1 MSLLDHIRNYCRR
14 WVRPWR
20 GTAAEETSAPK
31 LIVLIAIVFAG
42 FLAVIG
48 LNPLFSALLDGLNQ
62 NLANERARLFI
73 GEELLRGIKDIEIE
87 TFRLATTMGVAAQ
100 DRIEIRL
107 QQRIDKLERDLA
119 VLRDGG
125 SVRQL
130 LPANVEG
137 AEEVVRE
144 ATYRPAPGTTYVVEL
159 IELGPQIDQMRE
171 RLGELRTKIRLRDEL
186 RDQPDRDAFVAA
198 EKAVKSYLKGLPTF
212 FFRLNETASRHFVAT
227 GARVQEIEAELAR
240 RRQLYEAIETLL
252 ATLVVALVMAIGIV
266 FVRQIALSNRKLHAA
281 RDAMQAAKDEA
292 ESASRAKS
300 DFVSRMSHELRTPL
314 NAILGFAQLLRGD
327 RVAAPH
333 RIYIEEIDKAG
344 AHLLEL
350 INQVLDLAKIEA
362 GRLELERVEFDPLR
376 LLDEVTAVVAQHTH
390 GKGLALCA
398 RVSSALPPL
407 VIGDPT
413 RLRQVLI
420 NLLANAIKFT
430 EAGEIGLSAQ
440 PLDQGEKV
448 LFRVWDTGPG
458 IDPAVLGK
466 LFQPFVQADNSTMR
480 RFGGSGLGLMICKE
494 LVTAMGGKI
503 EVDSQVGQGSCFWF
517 AVPLAR
523 SPRPVPRPMPLAGH
537 ECIVACAN
545 RSLAESLTL
554 HVEALGGVALV
565 ADSADAAAAALNR
578 MPRPPRLVVV
588 NLACRAVLDMPA
600 LRIGIDRLL
609 VMPAGESSASTAPE
623 AITVMHSP
631 VTFTQ
636 LSDWIAATARPEA
649 ERRSG
654 SEATAITPLVCGA
667 EHRLLLVEDNPVNQ
681 LVASA
686 MLERLSVSFECAGDG
701 IEALDK
707 LERTRFDLVLM
718 DVEMPEMDGLT
729 ATRELRRREKEAG
742 RCRVPVIAMTAN
754 ALAQDRERCLEA
766 GMDAHMGKPV
776 RLEELGA
783 TIERWLAAA
792 DGERTAASRSDPASL
807 RQEEAKG
814 HSACVLS

>member
-1 MSLLDHIRNYCRR
+1 M
-14 WVRPWR
+14 
-20 GTAAEETSAPK
+20 
-31 LIVLIAIVFAG
+31 
-42 FLAVIG
+42 
-48 LNPLFSALLDGLNQ
+48 
-62 NLANERARLFI
+62 
-73 GEELLRGIKDIEIE
+73 
-87 TFRLATTMGVAAQ
+87 
-100 DRIEIRL
+100 
-107 QQRIDKLERDLA
+107 
-119 VLRDGG
+119 
-125 SVRQL
+125 
-130 LPANVEG
+130 
-137 AEEVVRE
+137 
-144 ATYRPAPGTTYVVEL
+144 
-159 IELGPQIDQMRE
+159 
-171 RLGELRTKIRLRDEL
+171 
-186 RDQPDRDAFVAA
+186 
-198 EKAVKSYLKGLPTF
+198 
-212 FFRLNETASRHFVAT
+212 
-227 GARVQEIEAELAR
+227 
-240 RRQLYEAIETLL
+240 
-252 ATLVVALVMAIGIV
+252 
-266 FVRQIALSNRKLHAA
+266 
-281 RDAMQAAKDEA
+281 
-292 ESASRAKS
+292 
-300 DFVSRMSHELRTPL
+300 
-314 NAILGFAQLLRGD
+314 LRGD
-327 RVAAPH
+327 RIEAPH
-333 RIYIEEIDKAG
+333 RVYLEEIDKAG

-376 LLDEVTAVVAQHTH
+376 LLDEVTAVVAQRAH
-390 GKGLALCA
+390 GKGLALRA
-398 RVSSALPPL
+398 RVSPALPPL
-407 VIGDPT
+407 VIGDPDAVAPSADQLAGRT
-413 RLRQVLI
+413 RSSLPRPARV
-420 NLLANAIKFT
+420 
-430 EAGEIGLSAQ
+430 GLSAQ

-448 LFRVWDTGPG
+448 LVRVWDTGPG

-588 NLACRAVLDMPA
+588 DLACRAVLDVPA
-600 LRIGIDRLL
+600 LRTGIDRLL
-609 VMPAGESSASTAPE
+609 VMPAGESSASTTPE
-623 AITVMHSP
+623 AITVMHFP

-649 ERRSG
+649 GRRSG
-654 SEATAITPLVCGA
+654 SEATAIPPLVCGA

-792 DGERTAASRSDPASL
+792 DGERTAASRSGPGVASSRGSEGAFCL
-807 RQEEAKG
+807 CLIVMQMFHDGGSFAFVRLA
-814 HSACVLS
+814 LSRCRWRTRRMTAAAGTLASCAGQRSWRRPIAMTKRTAAVAA